1 MKKHL
6 HIIYIC
12 LLFVGIFSAN
22 AQTYPIPD
30 INLRNA
36 LIKNYPSLM
45 STNGELIIDSAKT
58 MSVDLILDNANISNA
73 DGIQFFISTG
83 ILKIRNNNLTSLPQ
97 LIYMKGLR
105 RIYING
111 NKITAIPDLSVL
123 YKLIDLFIG
132 NNKINSISGI
142 EKLTTLQ
149 YLNFAGNSITEI
161 PDLSALI
168 NLKTL
173 SVGYNPIT
181 VIPDLSK
188 NINLQQLDV
197 SHSVISS
204 IPSLPALINLQVFN
218 CEKTNF
224 TDLSDLNSNTTLIQL
239 LAPNSKISVLPN
251 LINKPNLTTVNVS
264 GNYLSFEDIIPLTLL
279 TNITSLTYAPQQD
292 LVIPLYVNQREP
304 NSYSYQLSIDPL
316 ISNNQ
321 FTWYK
326 GNTPT
331 VTNNTGT
338 LPFTTLFMS
347 DSGFYYV
354 KVTNPNAPLL
364 ELKSNTSQLIVR
376 PCIEINTLNSTIL
389 SSDCRTGSTI
399 DFAGTTIDGS
409 TNPMYYTLESIS
421 NGKPSISTDITK
433 FNNVIPGSYV
443 LKITDSKN
451 CSTSKK
457 YDLDKGEDCQNVFSP
472 NGDGIMDDYFIP
484 DTGIAQIFNT
494 SKKLIRTLT
503 LPDSWNGTTNDGS
516 MADAGYYVI
525 VINGTSTIGLSLMR

>member
-326 GNTPT
+326 GNTPI

>member
-1 MKKHL
+1 M
-6 HIIYIC
+6 
-12 LLFVGIFSAN
+12 LFVGIFYTN

-36 LIKNYPSLM
+36 LIRNY
-45 STNGELIIDSAKT
+45 STFMTVNGELIIDSAKT
-58 MSVDLILDNANISNA
+58 TPLDLILDAANISNA
-73 DGIQFFISTG
+73 DGIQFFVSTG

-97 LIYMKGLR
+97 LSYMTGLR

-111 NKITAIPDLSVL
+111 NKITSIPKLSAL
-123 YKLIDLFIG
+123 YKLIDLYIA
-132 NNKINSISGI
+132 NNKVNSISGI
-142 EKLTTLQ
+142 EKITTLQ
-149 YLNFAGNSITEI
+149 FLNFAGNNITEI

-204 IPSLPALINLQVFN
+204 IPSLTALINLQVFN
-218 CEKTNF
+218 CEETNF
-224 TDLSDLNSNTTLIQL
+224 TDLSDLNLNTTLIKL

-251 LINKPNLTTVNVS
+251 LSNKPNLTTVTVPE
-264 GNYLSFEDIIPLTLL
+264 NYLTFEDIIPLTLL
-279 TNITSLTYAPQQD
+279 TNLTLFTYAPQQD
-292 LVIPLYVNQREP
+292 LRIPLYVNEREA
-304 NSYSYQLSIDPL
+304 NAYSYQLSIDPL

-326 GNTPT
+326 GSTPI
-331 VTNNTGT
+331 VTNNAGT
-338 LPFTTLFMS
+338 LPFSTLFMS

-354 KVTNPNAPLL
+354 KVSNPNAPLL

-376 PCIEINTLNSTIL
+376 PCIEINTLNTTIL
-389 SSDCRTGSTI
+389 SSDCRAGFTI
-399 DFAGTTIDGS
+399 DFVGTTVDGS

-421 NGKPSISTDITK
+421 NGKQFISTDITK
-433 FNNVIPGSYV
+433 FNNVIPGTYL

-451 CSTSKK
+451 CTASKK
-457 YDLDKGEDCQNVFSP
+457 YNLDKGDDCQNVFSP

-484 DTGIAQIFNT
+484 DTGTAQIFNT

-503 LPDSWNGTTNDGS
+503 LPSSWDGITNNGN

-525 VINGTSTIGLSLMR
+525 VINGTNSIGVSLMR